1 VSKLTV
7 TDVGALVPNQQRFSG
22 SGYTSAPSTMW
33 LVYLLALVIG
43 GGLLFVQAVSGGH
56 DAAVSGHGDIQ
67 HHGAGPG
74 LLSIRSAMYG
84 LFTFGFVGAALHI
97 LGLVRPLSAFGLAM
111 ASAIAATLAA
121 GATFARLGSA
131 EASGAAS
138 LSEARGRHAR
148 VLLPCAADRP
158 GKIRLE
164 LGGQQVDM
172 QAITEGAP
180 IPAGVEVV
188 VTEVREDVARVV
200 PAVPGVGAG

>member
-1 VSKLTV
+1 
-7 TDVGALVPNQQRFSG
+7 
-22 SGYTSAPSTMW
+22 MW
-33 LVYLLALVIG
+33 LVYLLALVVG

-56 DAAVSGHGDIQ
+56 DSMEAGPHPDVQ

-74 LLSIRSAMYG
+74 LLSIRSAIYG

-97 LGLVRPLSAFGLAM
+97 PGLTSRLAALALAATSGLA
-111 ASAIAATLAA
+111 AALAA
-121 GATFARLGSA
+121 GFTFARLGSA

-138 LSEARGRHAR
+138 LLEAKGRRAR
-148 VLLPCAADRP
+148 VLLPCAPDRP

-172 QAITEGAP
+172 KATSGGAL

-188 VTEVREDVARVV
+188 VVDVREDVARVA
-200 PAVPGVGAG
+200 PIGGTGGAA

>member
-1 VSKLTV
+1 
-7 TDVGALVPNQQRFSG
+7 
-22 SGYTSAPSTMW
+22 MW
-33 LVYLLALVIG
+33 LIYLLALVLG

-56 DAAVSGHGDIQ
+56 DASAGGHGDIQ

-74 LLSIRSAMYG
+74 LLSIRSAVYG

-97 LGLVRPLSAFGLAM
+97 LRITRADAAL
-111 ASAIAATLAA
+111 AIALVA
-121 GATFARLGSA
+121 GGVAVAVAGFTFQQLGST

-138 LSEARGRHAR
+138 LEQARGRRAR

-172 QAITEGAP
+172 KATTDGAP
-180 IPAGVEVV
+180 IPPGVEVV
-188 VTEVREDVARVV
+188 VAEVRDDVARVM
-200 PAVPGVGAG
+200 PALPGLSVGRGGSS

>member
-1 VSKLTV
+1 
-7 TDVGALVPNQQRFSG
+7 
-22 SGYTSAPSTMW
+22 MW
-33 LVYLLALVIG
+33 LVYLLALVVG

-56 DAAVSGHGDIQ
+56 DTVDAGHATDIQ

-74 LLSIRSAMYG
+74 LLSLRSFIYG

-97 LGLVRPLSAFGLAM
+97 PGLTGP
-111 ASAIAATLAA
+111 LAA
-121 GATFARLGSA
+121 LALAAASGVAAALLAGLTFAQLGSP

-138 LSEARGRHAR
+138 LHDAKGRRAR

-158 GKIRLE
+158 GKIRLD

-172 QAITEGAP
+172 TATSDGAP

-188 VTEVREDVARVV
+188 VVEVRDDVARVA
-200 PAVPGVGAG
+200 PATGTGGAS